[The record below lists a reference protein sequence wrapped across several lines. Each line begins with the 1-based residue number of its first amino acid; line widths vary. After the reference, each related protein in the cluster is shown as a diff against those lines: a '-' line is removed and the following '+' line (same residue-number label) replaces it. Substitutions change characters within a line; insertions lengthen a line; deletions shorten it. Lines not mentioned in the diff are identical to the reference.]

1 MQFLENFEDFMG
13 LLSGWVWGAPMLI
26 LLVGTHI
33 YLTIILKGLQFRSL
47 PLAFKIIFTKNN
59 GSGDIS
65 QFSALMT
72 ALAATVGIGNIV
84 GVATAITLGGP
95 GAIFWMWLTGLLG
108 MATKYSEGL
117 LAIKYR
123 EKGPDGMRGGAMYYL
138 SKGAKMPIL
147 GTFFALFTVV
157 SAFGVGNMV
166 QANAS
171 AHIFESAFNIP
182 TQWTG
187 IFFAILTGL
196 VIIGG
201 IKSIGRFVSVLVP
214 FMILLYVGTMLTT
227 LTIRF
232 DQIPHAFSLI
242 FYGAF
247 NGASATGGFIGATI
261 AAAIRF
267 GVARGL
273 FSNEAGLG
281 SASIVAASAKTKDAV
296 SQALV
301 TMTGTFIDTIVV
313 CTLTALVI
321 LTTDIWTLGVSAGE
335 LTSRSVEVT
344 LGYSGVVIIALS
356 TALFAFS
363 TLVGW
368 SYYGEKA
375 LEFLLGNKVI
385 KFYRFFYVLAV
396 FIGATMSLNLIWN
409 LSDITNGMMAVP
421 NLIGLLML
429 SKIIKKETNQYFKI
443 NNERSEKSYGTS

>member
-1 MQFLENFEDFMG
+1 MELLEKFEVFIG
-13 LLSGWVWGAPMLI
+13 VLSGWVWGPPMLI
-26 LLVGTHI
+26 LLFGTHI
-33 YLTIILKGLQFRSL
+33 YLTFLLKGLQFRSL
-47 PLAFKIIFTKNN
+47 PLAFKIIFTKDN
-59 GSGDIS
+59 GKGDIS
-65 QFSALMT
+65 QFSTLMT

-117 LAIKYR
+117 LAVKYR
-123 EKGPDGMRGGAMYYL
+123 EKGPNGMRGGAMYYI
-138 SKGAKMPIL
+138 SKGANMPLL
-147 GTFFALFTVV
+147 GAFFAFFTVV

-166 QANAS
+166 QANSS
-171 AHIFESAFNIP
+171 AHIFESAFNVS
-182 TQWTG
+182 THWTG
-187 IFFAILTGL
+187 IFLAILTGL

-214 FMILLYVGTMLTT
+214 FMIILYIGTMLTT
-227 LTIRF
+227 LSMRF

-242 FYGAF
+242 FNSAF

-261 AAAIRF
+261 ASAVRF

-281 SASIVAASAKTKDAV
+281 SASIVAASAKTKDPV

-321 LTTDIWTLGVSAGE
+321 LTTDVWTLGLSAGE
-335 LTSRSVEVT
+335 LTSKSVEVS
-344 LGYSGVVIIALS
+344 LGYVGVIIIAFS

-363 TLVGW
+363 TLIGW
-368 SYYGEKA
+368 SYYGEKG
-375 LEFLLGNKVI
+375 LEFLMGTNII
-385 KFYRFFYVLAV
+385 KYYRIAYVFAV
-396 FIGATMSLNLIWN
+396 FIGSTMSLGLIWN
-409 LSDITNGMMAVP
+409 LSDITNGMMAIP
-421 NLIGLLML
+421 NLIGLLLL
-429 SKIIKKETNQYFKI
+429 SKIIKSETNKYFIK
-443 NNERSEKSYGTS
+443 K

>member
-1 MQFLENFEDFMG
+1 MMIAAYVICSL
-13 LLSGWVWGAPMLI
+13 WVLALHLNEIPEA
-26 LLVGTHI
+26 
-33 YLTIILKGLQFRSL
+33 FR
-47 PLAFKIIFTKNN
+47 
-59 GSGDIS
+59 
-65 QFSALMT
+65 
-72 ALAATVGIGNIV
+72 
-84 GVATAITLGGP
+84 
-95 GAIFWMWLTGLLG
+95 
-108 MATKYSEGL
+108 
-117 LAIKYR
+117 
-123 EKGPDGMRGGAMYYL
+123 
-138 SKGAKMPIL
+138 
-147 GTFFALFTVV
+147 
-157 SAFGVGNMV
+157 
-166 QANAS
+166 
-171 AHIFESAFNIP
+171 
-182 TQWTG
+182 
-187 IFFAILTGL
+187 
-196 VIIGG
+196 
-201 IKSIGRFVSVLVP
+201 
-214 FMILLYVGTMLTT
+214 
-227 LTIRF
+227 
-232 DQIPHAFSLI
+232 LI
-242 FYGAF
+242 FYHAF
-247 NGASATGGFIGATI
+247 NPSAASGGFIGATI

-443 NNERSEKSYGTS
+443 NNQRSEKS

>member
-1 MQFLENFEDFMG
+1 MPLLEKFESLMSV
-13 LLSGWVWGAPMLI
+13 LSGWVWGPPMLI
-26 LLVGTHI
+26 LLFGTHI
-33 YLTIILKGLQFRSL
+33 YLTILLRGLQFRSL
-47 PLAFKIIFTKNN
+47 PLAFKIIFSKDS

-65 QFSALMT
+65 QFSTLMT

-95 GAIFWMWLTGLLG
+95 GAVFWMWLTGLLG

-117 LAIKYR
+117 LAVKYR
-123 EKGPDGMRGGAMYYL
+123 EKGPDGMRGGAMYYI
-138 SKGAKMPIL
+138 SKGANMPIL
-147 GTFFALFTVV
+147 GAFFALFTVV
-157 SAFGVGNMV
+157 AAFGVGNMV

-171 AHIFESAFNIP
+171 AHIFESAFNIS

-187 IFFAILTGL
+187 VILAMLTGL
-196 VIIGG
+196 VVIGG

-214 FMILLYVGTMLTT
+214 VMILLYIGTMLAT
-227 LTIRF
+227 LSLRF

-242 FYGAF
+242 FHGAF
-247 NGASATGGFIGATI
+247 NGASATGGFIGATL

-281 SASIVAASAKTKDAV
+281 SASIVAASAKTNDPV

-321 LTTDIWTLGVSAGE
+321 LTTDVWTLGVSAGE

-344 LGYSGVVIIALS
+344 FGYGGVVIIAIS

-363 TLVGW
+363 TLIGW

-375 LEFLLGNKVI
+375 LEFLLGHKAI
-385 KFYRFFYVLAV
+385 KAYRVLYVLAV
-396 FIGATMSLNLIWN
+396 FIGATMSLNLIWD
-409 LSDITNGMMAVP
+409 LSDITNGMMAIP

-429 SKIIKKETNQYFKI
+429 SKIIKNETNRYFK
-443 NNERSEKSYGTS
+443 K